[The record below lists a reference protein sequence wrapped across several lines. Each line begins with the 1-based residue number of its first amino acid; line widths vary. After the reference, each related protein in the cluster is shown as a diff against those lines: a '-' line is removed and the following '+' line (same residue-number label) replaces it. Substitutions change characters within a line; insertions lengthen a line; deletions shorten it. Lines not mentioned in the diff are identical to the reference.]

1 MPGRSVLQHAGPA
14 LNEIIDVFSPP
25 SVCVTFWHY
34 ISSPLSILFYYKDI
48 LIQVTGLFEYMS
60 VFGLL
65 LIYSPYIIFIFCAV
79 MNLHVLYYKSYK
91 FMLIC
96 QDHAD
101 YSPFAFPCAF

>member
-1 MPGRSVLQHAGPA
+1 
-14 LNEIIDVFSPP
+14 
-25 SVCVTFWHY
+25 
-34 ISSPLSILFYYKDI
+34 
-48 LIQVTGLFEYMS
+48 MS

-101 YSPFAFPCAF
+101 YSPFAFIPMCILESVVKFSLKKCLDLFGITLKL